1 MHAILAPVRALA
13 PASARRVTPTA
24 RSQRRRVAVGR
35 TAANAGPIVA
45 LGASVSA
52 GDANVVDA
60 KHARAVSEVAAR
72 SRTEEE
78 GAAPATRVGEEE
90 EEEELDAT
98 EMDATAAAATALFA
112 AFAFA
117 FFAGVDPAI
126 AADSL
131 DVDAPREVFSLA
143 GGEVPFW
150 ANMVKYARFSIS
162 IMVGF
167 AFMFGRPV
175 VAALKKPQTAI
186 LVLGGGY
193 GAVRFFQWTIE
204 TMSGVNDPMTMTY

>member
-1 MHAILAPVRALA
+1 M
-13 PASARRVTPTA
+13 
-24 RSQRRRVAVGR
+24 AVGR

-60 KHARAVSEVAAR
+60 KRARAVSEVAAR
-72 SRTEEE
+72 WRTEEE
-78 GAAPATRVGEEE
+78 GAAPATRAGE

-98 EMDATAAAATALFA
+98 GTDSTAVAATALFA

-117 FFAGVDPAI
+117 FFAGVDPAV

-131 DVDAPREVFSLA
+131 DVDAPSEVFSLA

>member
-24 RSQRRRVAVGR
+24 RSRRRRAAVGR

-72 SRTEEE
+72 WRTEEE
-78 GAAPATRVGEEE
+78 GAAPATRAGE

-98 EMDATAAAATALFA
+98 ETDSTAVAATALFA

-126 AADSL
+126 AGDSL

>member
-60 KHARAVSEVAAR
+60 KRARAVSEVAAR
-72 SRTEEE
+72 WRTEEE
-78 GAAPATRVGEEE
+78 GAAPATRAGEEV
-90 EEEELDAT
+90 EELDAT
-98 EMDATAAAATALFA
+98 ETDSTAVAATALFA

-117 FFAGVDPAI
+117 FFAGVDPAV

-131 DVDAPREVFSLA
+131 DVDAPSEVFSLA

-167 AFMFGRPV
+167 AFMFGRTV

>member
-24 RSQRRRVAVGR
+24 RSQRRRAAVGR

-78 GAAPATRVGEEE
+78 GAALATRVGEEE
-90 EEEELDAT
+90 EEELDAT
-98 EMDATAAAATALFA
+98 ELDATAAAATALFA

-186 LVLGGGY
+186 LVVGGGY

>member
-45 LGASVSA
+45 LGASVYA

-60 KHARAVSEVAAR
+60 KRARAVSEVAAR

-186 LVLGGGY
+186 LVIGGGY

>member
-13 PASARRVTPTA
+13 PASARRRVTPTA
-24 RSQRRRVAVGR
+24 RSQRRRAAVGR

-45 LGASVSA
+45 LGASVCA
-52 GDANVVDA
+52 GDA
-60 KHARAVSEVAAR
+60 KRARAVSEVAAR

-186 LVLGGGY
+186 LVIGGGY

>member
-72 SRTEEE
+72 WRTEEE
-78 GAAPATRVGEEE
+78 GAAPATRAGRV
-90 EEEELDAT
+90 EELDST
-98 EMDATAAAATALFA
+98 EMDSTAVAATALFA

-117 FFAGVDPAI
+117 FFAGVDPAV
-126 AADSL
+126 ATDSL
-131 DVDAPREVFSLA
+131 DAIDAPREVFSLA